1 MTAMSTEAPTDATKE
16 LRASV
21 SMGVPRHTLWATP
34 TVAIH
39 AAFTGLPLPCRW
51 NRRIDRG
58 CYDSRP
64 GIRHANRMLATPRD
78 MDKTDKRLRRLLRT
92 QLPLPLDPKR
102 KPQSACTAHT
112 MRPEW
117 ESNATAL
124 AECAYLVAKQW
135 AREEVRPWHEMYH
148 ALPCAASVPN
158 PKTIYQRNQNRSGD
172 VPDVR

>member
-1 MTAMSTEAPTDATKE
+1 
-16 LRASV
+16 
-21 SMGVPRHTLWATP
+21 
-34 TVAIH
+34 
-39 AAFTGLPLPCRW
+39 
-51 NRRIDRG
+51 
-58 CYDSRP
+58 
-64 GIRHANRMLATPRD
+64 MLATPRD

-112 MRPEW
+112 MHAEW